1 MERVSD
7 SKRAYLSGQVPC
19 SDRHAWASESEWK
32 ENEHVI
38 VLLLLL
44 AGLHVLRGTS
54 VNIPPN
60 LMSIRAVSNV
70 LPASTVFSDRL
81 LPRRSRLRVP
91 ILHAQYAFNVFTLEL
106 NTYVNTRIHFGPPH
120 LNTCE

>member
-38 VLLLLL
+38 VSLT
-44 AGLHVLRGTS
+44 AATACRGTCS
-54 VNIPPN
+54 RVRPVASREYTPKLDVYKDGIE
-60 LMSIRAVSNV
+60 RFTCFHRV
-70 LPASTVFSDRL
+70 L
-81 LPRRSRLRVP
+81 
-91 ILHAQYAFNVFTLEL
+91 
-106 NTYVNTRIHFGPPH
+106 
-120 LNTCE
+120 